1 MLDIAQFNEL
11 KASGNLPSPSG
22 TALKILQLCQR
33 DNVTLTEIIQVLQ
46 VDPVMVG
53 RILKLANSAAYG
65 RPRPVIALTPDV
77 LMSIGIQGIRQVV
90 LVFSLVSAHRQGLC
104 PSFNYDEFWSRSVAT
119 GVAARVMGTVT
130 RLAPPSELFTVG
142 LLANI
147 GRLALA
153 SLRPEPYGALLAKVG
168 SPFSPTLSALETAT
182 FGFTQLEVGTA
193 MMRDWGL
200 PKLFTDAV
208 LYHETPDKAPFQPGS
223 RGAKLVDCLHFAN
236 HFASLCFMN
245 EEPRR
250 DGLAELLRLANK
262 LDVTDDAVLALSDE
276 ILGEWRDWSAMLTVP
291 VHELTTFTTL
301 ANSPA
306 AKDVMAQPDPA
317 FRLNVLI
324 VDDDP
329 TMCLLLQKL
338 LTAMGHTVHVARD
351 GIEGLSMAREH
362 QPHIVIT
369 DLMMPREDGFA
380 LIQNLRS
387 QPFAHYVYL
396 VVITMLGDRDNL
408 ARAFELG
415 ADDYMSKPIEAK
427 VLQARLRAGIRV
439 VHEHDKLKKDQQE
452 LQHRVLELTIAN
464 QHSSEAA
471 LTDVLTGL
479 HNRRYAMER
488 LTQEW
493 AKAERSQ
500 RPVSLLMMDIDH
512 FKQVNDRFGHA
523 VGDAILRQFADVL
536 RSFART
542 EDIPCRFGGEE
553 FLLIAPDTNLKG
565 AQQLAERICSAI
577 KHQTFVTP
585 GGGLPVTVS
594 IGVAE
599 KTVNQNSLETWIKS
613 ADDALYSAKKSG
625 RNQVAV
631 NPR

>member
-1 MLDIAQFNEL
+1 MLDTTQFNEL

-33 DNVTLTEIIQVLQ
+33 DNVTLTEIIHVLQ

-65 RPRPVIALTPDV
+65 RPRPVIALTPDI
-77 LMSIGIQGIRQVV
+77 LMSIGIQGVRQVV
-90 LVFSLVSAHRQGLC
+90 LVFSLVSAHRQGHC
-104 PSFNYDEFWSRSVAT
+104 PAFNYDEFWSRSVAT
-119 GVAARVMGTVT
+119 GVAARLMGTVT

-153 SLRPEPYGALLAKVG
+153 SLRPERYGALLAEAG
-168 SPFSPTLSALETAT
+168 GPFAPTLSELEATT

-208 LYHETPDKAPFQPGS
+208 LYHEAPEKSPFQPDS
-223 RGAKLVDCLHFAN
+223 RGAKLVDCLHFAD
-236 HFASLCFMN
+236 HFASLCFMKDG
-245 EEPRR
+245 PRR
-250 DGLAELLRLANK
+250 AGLAELLLLANK
-262 LDVTDDAVLALSDE
+262 LDVADDAVLALSDE
-276 ILGEWRDWSAMLTVP
+276 ILGEWREWSAMLTVP

-306 AKDVMAQPDPA
+306 AKEIKTHADPA
-317 FRLNVLI
+317 FPLNILV
-324 VDDDP
+324 VDDEP
-329 TMCLLLQKL
+329 TMCLMLQKL

-351 GIEGLSMAREH
+351 GTEGLNMALKH

-369 DLMMPREDGFA
+369 DLMMPRGDGFA

-387 QPFAHYVYL
+387 HQFGHYVYL
-396 VVITMLGDRDNL
+396 VVITVLGDHDNL

-415 ADDYMSKPIEAK
+415 ADDYMAKPIETK

-439 VHEHDKLKKDQQE
+439 IHEHDKLRKDQQE

-493 AKAERSQ
+493 AKTERSQ
-500 RPVSLLMMDIDH
+500 RPVSLLMLDIDH
-512 FKQVNDRFGHA
+512 FKQVNDNFGHA

-542 EDIPCRFGGEE
+542 EDVPCRFGGEE

-565 AQQLAERICSAI
+565 AQQLAERIRSAI
-577 KHQTFVTP
+577 ENKPFVIAR
-585 GGGLPVTVS
+585 GVLPVTVS

-599 KTVNQNSLETWIKS
+599 KTAHQNNLETWIKA

-625 RNQVAV
+625 RNRVSVHAI
-631 NPR
+631 